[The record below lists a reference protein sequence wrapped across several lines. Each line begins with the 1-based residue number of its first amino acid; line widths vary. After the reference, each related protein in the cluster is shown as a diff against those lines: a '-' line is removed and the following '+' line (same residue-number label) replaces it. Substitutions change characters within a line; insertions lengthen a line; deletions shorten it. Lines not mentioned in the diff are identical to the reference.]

1 MSRIEKEIEFLTEI
15 TRLIVLVIVATTGG
29 IVGLLFKLDNPISLP
44 LIGIGAWI
52 DITLLIGLSLV
63 IARIQELLRRLE

>member
-1 MSRIEKEIEFLTEI
+1 MSRTEKEIEFLTEI

-44 LIGIGAWI
+44 LVGIGAWI

>member
-44 LIGIGAWI
+44 LVGIGAWI

-63 IARIQELLRRLE
+63 IARIQELLRRL

>member
-15 TRLIVLVIVATTGG
+15 TRSIVLVIVATTGG